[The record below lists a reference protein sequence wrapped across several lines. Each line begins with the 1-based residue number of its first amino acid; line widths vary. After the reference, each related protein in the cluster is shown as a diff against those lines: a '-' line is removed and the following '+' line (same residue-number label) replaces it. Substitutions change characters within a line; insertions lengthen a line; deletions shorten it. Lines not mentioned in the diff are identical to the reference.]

1 MMDDRM
7 EEDASMSVTQ
17 CSLPEHGIPRATLER
32 ELGALAPDSVRTH
45 WARVFR
51 GPPDVQEVA
60 RLAYDRFRDD
70 NGIFSLRAE
79 PLRRIETEVT
89 DMCVGLFHPPKG
101 ASGTFTSG
109 GSESNYSALHAMR
122 EWAREVHPAIRAPE
136 VVAPQSAHP
145 TFSKGC
151 HYFGLKLV
159 RVPLGSDRRAAP
171 AAMAQAV
178 TANTI
183 GLIGSAPC
191 WPYGLYD
198 PIGALGSIA
207 AERDLWLHVDACVG
221 GYIAPFAE
229 RLGVKLP
236 AWDFRVAAVRSI
248 SADLHKYGYCPKPAS
263 TILWREEALKR
274 FHYVH
279 PADWP
284 GGQYIT
290 AGFAGSRPA
299 GSIYAAWAVL
309 RYLGEDGYLRLA
321 RQVLETK
328 RRLLEEIGAIPGL
341 QLFENDLLPVAF
353 GSSGA
358 DLALIKGELSKLG
371 WIMLA
376 AADPPLINL
385 PIDAAADER
394 VIGTF
399 LADLRA
405 VTARVHAGTAATRE
419 ELRY

>member
-1 MMDDRM
+1 
-7 EEDASMSVTQ
+7 MSESQVR
-17 CSLPEHGIPRATLER
+17 LPERGIARVALEQ
-32 ELGALAPDSVRTH
+32 ELHALVPDEVRLH
-45 WARVFR
+45 WARAFR
-51 GPPDVQEVA
+51 GPSDVQDVA
-60 RLAYDRFRDD
+60 RLAFDLFRND

-79 PLRRIETEVT
+79 SMRRIETEVIN
-89 DMCVGLFHPPKG
+89 MCVSLFHPPAG

-122 EWAREVHPAIRAPE
+122 EWARELRAGIQAPE
-136 VVAPQSAHP
+136 IVAPYSAHP

-159 RVPLGSDRRAAP
+159 RVPLGADLRASVAH
-171 AAMAQAV
+171 MEQAI

-183 GLIGSAPC
+183 GIVGSAPC
-191 WPYGLYD
+191 WPYGQYD
-198 PIGALGSIA
+198 PIDALGAL
-207 AERDLWLHVDACVG
+207 AEERGLWLHVDACVG
-221 GYIAPFAE
+221 GYFAPFAE

-236 AWDFRVAAVRSI
+236 PWDFRVPAVRSI

-263 TILWREEALKR
+263 TILWRHEELKR

-284 GGQYIT
+284 GGQYST
-290 AGFAGSRPA
+290 AGFAGSRGA

-321 RQVLETK
+321 RKVLDIK
-328 RRLLEEIGAIPGL
+328 HRMLAEIGSIPGL
-341 QLFENDLLPVAF
+341 KPLDNDLLPLAF
-353 GSSGA
+353 GSTGL
-358 DLALIKGELSKLG
+358 DLTLVKGELSKLG
-371 WIMLA
+371 WTLLG

-385 PIDAAADER
+385 PLDAALDEH

-399 LADLRA
+399 IDDLRT
-405 VTARVHAGTAATRE
+405 VTARVRTGDAAAHE